1 MGESYS
7 FLDENPFVKQQQAE
21 AKEKRRQEGFSVGL
35 QEGFQQGLQSAIVVV
50 VEVCFPDL
58 KELAQQKATRITKLD
73 TLTIILRGVIAAP
86 DEKTARFVLDKL
98 AA

>member
-1 MGESYS
+1 MTDSYS
-7 FLDENPFVKQQQAE
+7 FLDESSFVQERKAE
-21 AKEKRRQEGFSVGL
+21 AKEEGLQQGL
-35 QEGFQQGLQSAIVVV
+35 QEGLQQGLQTALVAA
-50 VEVCFPDL
+50 VEERFPEL
-58 KELAQQKATRITKLD
+58 KELAQQKATRITKPD